1 MTQFL
6 KNLSI
11 KTKLTLVIM
20 LSSAVLL
27 LIVSSVVLFAEVYAA
42 RTALTQE
49 LRVLTSTLSAN
60 SQQPFVLGQY
70 SKVEALLASLLQQ
83 KNIHA
88 AYLFDKKGMAVAE
101 YVKQQD
107 SQFVLQ
113 SLQDDFSDTHRSF
126 WTTSTM
132 EHQLSS
138 LQHFSLFSPVLYEGK
153 QIGTL
158 YLLSDLHRLYG
169 HLSGVAFSITFS
181 LLLLIFLSWVLAGR
195 LQKPVS
201 IPLEQLAAL
210 MENIS
215 QDKNYSIRAKKVSS
229 DEIGTLVDGFNRM
242 LEQIELHQA
251 SLAEHQIY
259 LEQTVFDRTAELRAA
274 VSDLE
279 LASQRADSANEAKSH
294 FLSRMTHELRT
305 PLIGVLGMNE
315 LLLRTPLSEQQQEL
329 VDTVQKSGEQLLKL
343 ISDVLDFS
351 RIEAGK
357 LSLEES
363 EFELQQLLQDV
374 ATLLS
379 PQAKEKGLSIA
390 VDISL
395 DNRWKIRA
403 DEIRM
408 RQILMNLV
416 GNAIKFTSSGSITVS
431 LNCCQRTA
439 NKGTFVLEVADTG
452 SGMEAKETQQIFD
465 LFYQADSP
473 GASGGAGLGLAIVK
487 QLVDLMDGELS
498 LVSTPGQGSR
508 FQVKVEF
515 PLVEKSLQ
523 LKGVS

>member
-20 LSSAVLL
+20 FSSAVLL
-27 LIVSSVVLFAEVYAA
+27 LIVSSVVLVAEVYAS

-88 AYLFDKKGMAVAE
+88 AYLFDTKGVAVAE
-101 YVKQQD
+101 YLKQQD

-113 SLQDDFSDTHRSF
+113 SLHDDFRKAHKSF
-126 WTTSTM
+126 WTTSTT

-138 LQHFSLFSPVLYEGK
+138 MQHFSLFSPVLYEGK

-181 LLLLIFLSWVLAGR
+181 LLLLIFLSWLLAGR

-201 IPLEQLAAL
+201 IPLVQLAAL

-215 QDKNYSIRAKKVSS
+215 QDKDYSIRAKKVSS

-242 LEQIELHQA
+242 LAQIELHQA

-259 LEQTVFDRTAELRAA
+259 LEQTVSDRTAELRAA
-274 VSDLE
+274 VSE
-279 LASQRADSANEAKSH
+279 LKIASQRAVSANEAKSH

-315 LLLRTPLSEQQQEL
+315 LLLRTPLSEQQQDL
-329 VDTVQKSGEQLLKL
+329 VGTVQKSGEQLLHL

-363 EFELQQLLQDV
+363 EFELHQLVQDV
-374 ATLLS
+374 ATLLT
-379 PQAKEKGLSIA
+379 PQAEDKGLTIT

-395 DNRWKIRA
+395 NSRWKVRA
-403 DEIRM
+403 DEIRV

-416 GNAIKFTSSGSITVS
+416 GNGIKFTSSGSIAIRLSCNQKSTNS
-431 LNCCQRTA
+431 
-439 NKGTFVLEVADTG
+439 GSFVFEVADTG
-452 SGMEAKETQQIFD
+452 SGMKAEDIQKIFEI
-465 LFYQADSP
+465 FYQADSP
-473 GASGGAGLGLAIVK
+473 MARGGAGLGLAIVK
-487 QLVDLMDGELS
+487 QLVDLMDGELD

-508 FQVKVEF
+508 FQIKVEF